1 MNKNIYQSIALVLTL
16 LIMLTACS
24 EKKSQTQKVPKF
36 MGYVEN
42 TQLNVTTRMPGKIED
57 IYVDEGDTLKAGQV
71 VAKLDSKELEANLSA
86 LKVKLQNVS
95 INRTRVLN
103 LFKAGA
109 VSKQKLDE
117 IETGYAMLS
126 DKIDGLETRLKDMS
140 ITAPVDGIVS
150 VKVLEKGQMM
160 PPGMPVVIETDLSQT
175 WGRFAVPETYL
186 NQINLGKKL
195 TLTSNI
201 PGLVFEGKVIS
212 ISPVADFAVH
222 TPTTLSDEKDVRTFD
237 IKMKILTNQMKCK
250 PGMSLYLSLNPNL
263 NQNKN

>member
-1 MNKNIYQSIALVLTL
+1 MNKKKYMLIISAVISIFGLMACQSKTP
-16 LIMLTACS
+16 
-24 EKKSQTQKVPKF
+24 EKMPKF

-57 IYVDEGDTLKAGQV
+57 IYVDEGDTLKAGQI

-86 LKVKLQNVS
+86 LKTKLKNIAV
-95 INRTRVLN
+95 NKNRVLN

-126 DKIDGLETRLKDMS
+126 DKISGLEIRLNDMT

-160 PPGMPVVIETDLSQT
+160 PPGMPVVIETDPSET
-175 WGRFAVPETYL
+175 WGRFAIPETYL
-186 NQINLGKKL
+186 DQIDLGKKL
-195 TLTSNI
+195 KITSNI
-201 PGLVFEGKVIS
+201 PNLVFDAKVVFIA
-212 ISPVADFAVH
+212 PVADFGVH
-222 TPTTLSDEKDVRTFD
+222 TPTTLSDEEDVRTFD
-237 IKMKILTNQMKCK
+237 IKVKILNKQMKCK
-250 PGMSLYLSLNPNL
+250 PGMSLYLSLNPIH
-263 NQNKN
+263 NQNTN